1 MYRDIKISHLMC
13 IILPL
18 PQIMGDTTRVS
29 WRVGERINLGIRLP
43 YLHVLGLLWICS
55 VIDHRWHQNVV
66 KKEVAHEPQASV
78 SLMSLPH
85 FDVLCDLLPHRPTAT
100 WNPLNVVLYMPWSE
114 KKKRPIH
121 TYLPCTAWLFED
133 FC

>member
-1 MYRDIKISHLMC
+1 MYRDINISHLTC

-18 PQIMGDTTRVS
+18 PPNHGGHNQGLLTGR
-29 WRVGERINLGIRLP
+29 RENLGIRLP
-43 YLHVLGLLWICS
+43 YLHVLGLPWICS

-78 SLMSLPH
+78 SLMFLPH
-85 FDVLCDLLPHRPTAT
+85 FDVLCDLLLHRPTAT
-100 WNPLNVVLYMPWSE
+100 WNALNFVLYMPWSE